1 MTRCRRAPEPAGPN
15 RAAPVDRR
23 AHVEPDTFQGVG
35 AWS

>member
-1 MTRCRRAPEPAGPN
+1 MTLCRRAPEPAGPN

-23 AHVEPDTFQGVG
+23 APAEPGMFQGVG